1 MMMVHRMLA
10 KDSLL
15 RNLKSGLTAVL
26 LTSLLL
32 AGCSSGSKENTPE
45 AKPNDGGKDAS
56 TAIGSSY
63 PLNTTETI
71 TSWEI
76 LNMNAVTFYSN
87 LADTP
92 FGKALVDQ
100 TGVQVEYIHPNDQQT
115 VEQFNLMIASDEL
128 PDVIEYDWT
137 GRSAGSYPG
146 GPEKAIQDGV
156 ILELN
161 DLIDQYAPNLK
172 KKLEAD
178 PTLDRMVKTDS
189 GKYYVFPMIRNPSGL
204 VFRGPM
210 IRQDWLEELGLP
222 VPTTIEEW
230 EKTLIAFR
238 DEKGATAP
246 LSVTYTGG
254 NFEIRDA
261 FIGAYKTSNSFYVD
275 DEGKVK
281 YGPMDP
287 QYRDFLALFR
297 KWFAEGLFDKDFAL
311 TDTKAL
317 DNKILTGQTGATVH
331 LLSGGMGK
339 WMDAM
344 KEQDP
349 KFKLVGA
356 PYPTL
361 NPGEIPF
368 IGQRDFKYN
377 PGPSK
382 AITTAAKNPELI
394 VRWLDYAYS
403 EEGSLLYNFGIE
415 GESYVMENGAPVYTD
430 LIKNNEKY
438 SLQQMVSQYSKPN
451 GPYEADE
458 RRNWN
463 TFPEQ
468 DEAVKVWA
476 KTDAEKHILP
486 GFLTP
491 TAEESKELGKILT
504 EVSNYKEEMFV
515 KFIVGKEPMESYDK
529 YVEQLK
535 KLGIERAVEIYQ
547 SALDR
552 YNSR

>member
-1 MMMVHRMLA
+1 
-10 KDSLL
+10 
-15 RNLKSGLTAVL
+15 
-26 LTSLLL
+26 
-32 AGCSSGSKENTPE
+32 
-45 AKPNDGGKDAS
+45 
-56 TAIGSSY
+56 
-63 PLNTTETI
+63 
-71 TSWEI
+71 
-76 LNMNAVTFYSN
+76 MNAVTFYSN

-115 VEQFNLMIASDEL
+115 TEQFNLMIASDEL

-287 QYRDFLALFR
+287 QYKDFLALFR

-403 EEGSLLYNFGIE
+403 EEGSLLFNFGIE

-468 DEAVKVWA
+468 DEAAKVWS

>member
-1 MMMVHRMLA
+1 MVQRLLV

-15 RNLKSGLTAVL
+15 RNVKSGLTAIL
-26 LTSLLL
+26 LTSLVL
-32 AGCSSGSKENTPE
+32 AGCSSGSKDNTPD
-45 AKPNDGGKDAS
+45 AKPNEAGKGTSA
-56 TAIGSSY
+56 AIGSSY
-63 PLNTTETI
+63 PLNTTESI

-92 FGKALVDQ
+92 FGKALADK

-115 VEQFNLMIASDEL
+115 AEQFNLMIASDEL

-178 PTLDRMVKTDS
+178 PTLDQMVKTDS

-210 IRQDWLEELGLP
+210 IRQDWLDELGLP

-238 DEKGATAP
+238 DEKGAKAP

-261 FIGAYKTSNSFYVD
+261 FIGAYRTSNSFYVD

-281 YGPMDP
+281 YGPIDP
-287 QYRDFLALFR
+287 QYKDFLALFR

-317 DNKILTGQTGATVH
+317 DNKILTGQTGATVN

-361 NPGEIPF
+361 LKDEVPF

-403 EEGSLLYNFGIE
+403 DEGAMLFNFGIE

-430 LIKNNEKY
+430 LIINNEKY
-438 SLQQMVSQYSKPN
+438 NLQQMVSQYSKPN

-529 YVEQLK
+529 YVEQIK

>member
-1 MMMVHRMLA
+1 MIRRIQTKVHLTRHLKTGLAAVMLM
-10 KDSLL
+10 SLFM
-15 RNLKSGLTAVL
+15 
-26 LTSLLL
+26 
-32 AGCSSGSKENTPE
+32 AGCSQGGTVETPDGKKAE
-45 AKPNDGGKDAS
+45 GGKS
-56 TAIGSSY
+56 TEIGSTY
-63 PLNTTETI
+63 PLNTNESI
-71 TSWEI
+71 KSWEV

-92 FGKALVDQ
+92 FGKALAEK
-100 TGVQVEYIHPNDQQT
+100 TGVKVEYVHPNEQQT
-115 VEQFNLMIASDEL
+115 AEQFNLMIASDEL

-146 GPEKAIQDGV
+146 GPEKAIKDGV

-178 PTLDRMVKTDS
+178 PELDKMVKTDS

-210 IRQDWLEELGLP
+210 IRKDWLDELNLP

-230 EKTLIAFR
+230 EKTLIEFR
-238 DEKGATAP
+238 DKKGAKAP

-261 FIGAYKTSNSFYVD
+261 FIGAYRTSNTFYVD
-275 DEGKVK
+275 DSGKVK
-281 YGPMDP
+281 YGPIDP
-287 QYRDFLALFR
+287 QYKDFLSLFR

-317 DNKILTGQTGATVH
+317 DNKILTGQTGATVN
-331 LLSGGMGK
+331 LLSGGLGK

-349 KFKLVGA
+349 KFKLA
-356 PYPTL
+356 ATPYPTL
-361 NPGEIPF
+361 KKGEVPF
-368 IGQRDFKYN
+368 TGQLDFKYN

-382 AITTAAKNPELI
+382 AITTAAKNPEL
-394 VRWLDYAYS
+394 VARWLDYAYS
-403 EEGSLLYNFGIE
+403 DEGAMLFNFGIE
-415 GESYVMENGAPVYTD
+415 GESYAMENGKPAYTD
-430 LIKNNEKY
+430 LIKKNEKY

-463 TFPEQ
+463 TYPEQ
-468 DEAVKVWA
+468 DEAVKIWRE
-476 KTDAEKHILP
+476 TDAKKHILP
-486 GFLTP
+486 AFITP
-491 TAEESKELGKILT
+491 TEEESKELGKIMT
-504 EVSNYKEEMFV
+504 EVNSYKEEMFV
-515 KFIVGKEPMESYDK
+515 KFIVGKEPMESYDH
-529 YVEQLK
+529 YVEQIK

-547 SALDR
+547 NAMER
-552 YNSR
+552 YNKR

>member
-1 MMMVHRMLA
+1 MAMVQR
-10 KDSLL
+10 
-15 RNLKSGLTAVL
+15 L
-26 LTSLLL
+26 LTGGKWSKPLKAGVSAILLLSVVL
-32 AGCSSGSKENTPE
+32 AGCSQGEGKGTE
-45 AKPNDGGKDAS
+45 AKPEDGQSNPSDL
-56 TAIGSSY
+56 GSSY
-63 PLNTTETI
+63 PLKSNEGFK
-71 TSWEI
+71 SWES
-76 LNMNAVTFYSN
+76 LNGNAVTFYPN

-92 FGKALVDQ
+92 FGKALAEK
-100 TGVQVEYIHPNDQQT
+100 TGVEVKYIHPNEQQT
-115 VEQFNLMIASDEL
+115 KEQFNLMIASDEL
-128 PDVIEYDWT
+128 PETIEYDWT

-146 GPEKAIQDGV
+146 GPEKAIKDGV

-161 DLIDQYAPNLK
+161 DIIDKYAPNLK
-172 KKLEAD
+172 KKLDAD
-178 PTLDRMVKTDS
+178 KELDKMVKTDS

-210 IRQDWLEELGLP
+210 IRKDWLDDLKLP
-222 VPTTIEEW
+222 VPTTIAEW
-230 EKTLIAFR
+230 ETTLKAFK
-238 DEKGATAP
+238 EQKGAKAP

-261 FIGAYKTSNSFYVD
+261 FIGAYHTSNSFYID

-281 YGPMDP
+281 YGPIDP
-287 QYRDFLALFR
+287 QYKDFLTLFR

-317 DNKILTGQTGATVH
+317 DNKILTGQTGATVQ

-344 KEQDP
+344 KKQDP

-361 NPGEIPF
+361 GKGEVPF
-368 IGQRDFKYN
+368 TGQRDFKYN

-382 AITTAAKNPELI
+382 AITTAATNPEL
-394 VRWLDYAYS
+394 VAKWLDYAYS
-403 EEGSLLYNFGIE
+403 DEGGLLFNFGLE
-415 GESYVMENGAPVYTD
+415 GESYTMDNGVPAYTD
-430 LIKNNEKY
+430 LITKNDKY
-438 SLQQMVSQYSKPN
+438 SLQQMVSIYSKPN

-463 TFPEQ
+463 TYPEQ
-468 DEAVKVWA
+468 DEAVKIWA
-476 KTDAEKHILP
+476 NTDAAKHTLP
-486 GFLTP
+486 AFLTP
-491 TAEESKELGKILT
+491 TDEESKELGKIIT
-504 EVSNYKEEMFV
+504 NVSNYKEEMFV
-515 KFIVGKEPMESYDK
+515 KFIVGIEPIDNYDQ
-529 YVEQLK
+529 YVTQIK

-552 YNSR
+552 YNKR

>member
-1 MMMVHRMLA
+1 MVQRLFSNE
-10 KDSLL
+10 SLL
-15 RNLKSGLTAVL
+15 RHLKSGLTVIL
-26 LTSLLL
+26 LTSLVMS
-32 AGCSSGSKENTPE
+32 GCSPGNKEVTPE
-45 AKPNDGGKDAS
+45 AKPNDGK
-56 TAIGSSY
+56 TATTGIGSSY

-71 TSWEI
+71 KSWEG
-76 LNMNAVTFYSN
+76 LNMNAVTFFSN

-92 FGKALVDQ
+92 FGKALTVK
-100 TGVQVEYIHPNDQQT
+100 TGVNVEYIHPNDQQT
-115 VEQFNLMIASDEL
+115 AEQFNLMIASDEL

-178 PTLDRMVKTDS
+178 KELDKMVKTDS

-210 IRQDWLEELGLP
+210 IRQDWLDDLKLP
-222 VPTTIEEW
+222 VPTTIEDW
-230 EKTLIAFR
+230 EKTLMAFR
-238 DEKGATAP
+238 DQKGAKAP

-261 FIGAYKTSNSFYVD
+261 FIGAYRTSNSFYID

-281 YGPMDP
+281 YGPIDP
-287 QYRDFLALFR
+287 QYKDFLTLFR

-311 TDTKAL
+311 TDIKAL
-317 DNKILTGQTGATVH
+317 DNKILTGQTGATVN

-349 KFKLVGA
+349 KFKLVGV

-361 NPGEIPF
+361 KQGEVPF
-368 IGQRDFKYN
+368 TGQRDFKYN

-382 AITTAAKNPELI
+382 AITTAAKNPELV

-403 EEGSLLYNFGIE
+403 DEGALLFNFGIE
-415 GESYVMENGAPVYTD
+415 GESYTMENGSPVYTD
-430 LIKNNEKY
+430 LIQKNEQYN
-438 SLQQMVSQYSKPN
+438 LQQMVSQYSKPN

-476 KTDAEKHILP
+476 KTDAEKHTLP
-486 GFLTP
+486 AFLTP
-491 TAEESKELGKILT
+491 TVDESKELGKILT

-529 YVEQLK
+529 YVEQIK

-547 SALDR
+547 GALDR